1 MILTYFLPMSIITA
15 TYATI
20 ARELWGQQAIG
31 AVPTAVQIETIKSKR
46 RVSQNK
52 HFHFIENTKCA
63 IELFCKYKMCIRK
76 FLRKVFVQEDCLDHS
91 FPSAASA
98 TKIMH

>member
-1 MILTYFLPMSIITA
+1 MSIITA

-46 RVSQNK
+46 RVSHNK
-52 HFHFIENTKCA
+52 PFHLIENAKSVNK
-63 IELFCKYKMCIRK
+63 LFCKHDMCI
-76 FLRKVFVQEDCLDHS
+76 DHGILTWFFTVHS
-91 FPSAASA
+91 VKYQS
-98 TKIMH
+98 